1 MSALQPQQLLS
12 IGDVLKYLKPE
23 FEDISISKIRFL
35 ETEGLVEPQR
45 TASGYRK
52 YSHADIARLRYVL
65 ALQRDQYMPL
75 RVIKERLDALDRG
88 LEPDEVNKLS
98 VRALVS
104 VDSLPTAQD
113 FLTNAP
119 LRLTQIELLEA
130 ANAEK
135 TQLDQAKEFGLIP
148 ASSEAYTADDVAIL
162 KSIAALEKYGIEP
175 RHLRPFKIAADRELG
190 LITQVVSTLAHQKDP
205 ELAQQAQD
213 VARDIAALSV
223 GLHSSLVRAGLS
235 QLD

>member
-23 FEDISISKIRFL
+23 FADISISKIRFL

-65 ALQRDQYMPL
+65 SLQRDQYMPL

-88 LEPDEVNKLS
+88 LEPDDANKVS
-98 VRALVS
+98 PRALVS
-104 VDSLPTAQD
+104 VDSLPSAQD
-113 FLTNAP
+113 FLQNAP
-119 LRLTQIELLEA
+119 LRLTHLELLEL

-135 TQLDQAKEFGLIP
+135 SQLDQAKEFGLIS
-148 ASSEAYTADDVAIL
+148 ANSDAYNADDVAIL
-162 KSIAALEKYGIEP
+162 KSVVALEKYGIEP

-235 QLD
+235 QMD

>member
-23 FEDISISKIRFL
+23 FADISISKIRFL

-65 ALQRDQYMPL
+65 SLQRDQYMPL

-88 LEPDEVNKLS
+88 LEPDEANKVS
-98 VRALVS
+98 PRALVS
-104 VDSLPTAQD
+104 VDSLPSAQD
-113 FLTNAP
+113 FLQNAP
-119 LRLTQIELLEA
+119 LRLTHLELLEL

-135 TQLDQAKEFGLIP
+135 SQLDQAKEFGLIS
-148 ASSEAYTADDVAIL
+148 ANADAYNADDVAIL
-162 KSIAALEKYGIEP
+162 KSVVALEKYGIEP

-235 QLD
+235 QMD

>member
-1 MSALQPQQLLS
+1 VSALQPQQLLS
-12 IGDVLKYLKPE
+12 IGDVLKFLKPE
-23 FEDISISKIRFL
+23 FADISISKIRFL

-65 ALQRDQYMPL
+65 SLQRDQYMPL

-88 LEPDEVNKLS
+88 LEPDEVNKIS
-98 VRALVS
+98 PRALVS

-113 FLTNAP
+113 FVQNSP
-119 LRLTQIELLEA
+119 LRLTSVELLEA
-130 ANAEK
+130 ANAQK
-135 TQLDQAKEFGLIP
+135 VQLEQAKEFGLI
-148 ASSEAYTADDVAIL
+148 AADAQAFNADDVAVL
-162 KSIAALEKYGIEP
+162 KSIVALGKYGIEP
-175 RHLRPFKIAADRELG
+175 RHLRPFKIAAERELG

>member
-12 IGDVLKYLKPE
+12 IGDVLKFLKPE
-23 FEDISISKIRFL
+23 FSDISISKIRFL

-65 ALQRDQYMPL
+65 SLQRDQYMPL

-88 LEPDEVNKLS
+88 LEPDEVNKVS
-98 VRALVS
+98 PRALVS

-113 FLTNAP
+113 FVQNAP
-119 LRLTQIELLEA
+119 LRLTSIELLEA
-130 ANAEK
+130 SNAEK
-135 TQLDQAKEFGLIP
+135 SQLDQAKEFGLIS
-148 ASSEAYTADDVAIL
+148 ASAEAYNADDVAVL
-162 KSIAALEKYGIEP
+162 KSIVALGKYGIEP
-175 RHLRPFKIAADRELG
+175 RHLRPFKIAAERELG

>member
-1 MSALQPQQLLS
+1 VSALQPQQLLS
-12 IGDVLKYLKPE
+12 IGDVLKFLKPE
-23 FEDISISKIRFL
+23 FSDISISKIRFL

-65 ALQRDQYMPL
+65 SLQRDQYMPL

-88 LEPDEVNKLS
+88 LEPDEVNK
-98 VRALVS
+98 V
-104 VDSLPTAQD
+104 SLPTAQD
-113 FLTNAP
+113 FVQNAP
-119 LRLTQIELLEA
+119 LRLTSIELLEA
-130 ANAEK
+130 SNAEK
-135 TQLDQAKEFGLIP
+135 SQLDQAKEFGLIS
-148 ASSEAYTADDVAIL
+148 ASAEAYNADDVAVL
-162 KSIAALEKYGIEP
+162 KSIVALGKYGIEP
-175 RHLRPFKIAADRELG
+175 RHLRPFKIAAERELG

>member
-1 MSALQPQQLLS
+1 VSALQPQQLLS
-12 IGDVLKYLKPE
+12 IGDVLKFLKPE
-23 FEDISISKIRFL
+23 FSDISISKIRFL

-65 ALQRDQYMPL
+65 SLQRDQYMPL

-88 LEPDEVNKLS
+88 LEPDEVNKVS
-98 VRALVS
+98 PRALVS

-113 FLTNAP
+113 FVQNAP
-119 LRLTQIELLEA
+119 LRLTSIELLEA
-130 ANAEK
+130 SNAEK
-135 TQLDQAKEFGLIP
+135 SQLDQAKEFGLIS
-148 ASSEAYTADDVAIL
+148 ASAEAYNADDVAVL
-162 KSIAALEKYGIEP
+162 KSIVALGKYGIEP
-175 RHLRPFKIAADRELG
+175 RHLRPFKIAAERELG

>member
-23 FEDISISKIRFL
+23 FADISISKIRFL

-65 ALQRDQYMPL
+65 SLQRDQYMPL

-88 LEPDEVNKLS
+88 LEPDEANKVS
-98 VRALVS
+98 PRALVS
-104 VDSLPTAQD
+104 VDSLPSAQD
-113 FLTNAP
+113 FLQNAP
-119 LRLTQIELLEA
+119 LRLTHLELLEL

-135 TQLDQAKEFGLIP
+135 SQLDQAKEFGLIS
-148 ASSEAYTADDVAIL
+148 ANSDAYNADDVAIL
-162 KSIAALEKYGIEP
+162 KSVVALEKYGIEP

-235 QLD
+235 QMD

>member
-1 MSALQPQQLLS
+1 MGALQPHQLLS

-23 FEDISISKIRFL
+23 FADISISKIRFL

-65 ALQRDQYMPL
+65 SLQRDQYMPL

-88 LEPDEVNKLS
+88 LEPDEVNPIS
-98 VRALVS
+98 PRALVS

-113 FLTNAP
+113 FLQNAP
-119 LRLTQIELLEA
+119 LRLTLPELLEA

-135 TQLDQAKEFGLIP
+135 RQLDQSKEFGLIAP
-148 ASSEAYTADDVAIL
+148 DTDAYTADDVAIL
-162 KSIAALEKYGIEP
+162 KSVVAMEKYGIEP

>member
-12 IGDVLKYLKPE
+12 IGDVLKFLKPE
-23 FEDISISKIRFL
+23 FSDISISKIRFL

-65 ALQRDQYMPL
+65 SLQRDQYMPL

-88 LEPDEVNKLS
+88 LEPDEVNKVS
-98 VRALVS
+98 PRALVS

-113 FLTNAP
+113 FVQNSP
-119 LRLTQIELLEA
+119 LRLTSIELLEA
-130 ANAEK
+130 ANAQK
-135 TQLDQAKEFGLIP
+135 AQLDAAKEFGLI
-148 ASSEAYTADDVAIL
+148 ASATESFNADDVAIL
-162 KSIAALEKYGIEP
+162 KSIVALSQYGIEP
-175 RHLRPFKIAADRELG
+175 RHLRPFKIAAERELG

>member
-12 IGDVLKYLKPE
+12 IGDVLKFLKPE
-23 FEDISISKIRFL
+23 FADISISKIRFL

-65 ALQRDQYMPL
+65 SLQRDQYMPL

-88 LEPDEVNKLS
+88 LEPDEVNKIS
-98 VRALVS
+98 PRALVS

-113 FLTNAP
+113 FVQNSP
-119 LRLTQIELLEA
+119 LRLTSVELLEA
-130 ANAEK
+130 ANAQK
-135 TQLDQAKEFGLIP
+135 VQLEQAKEFGLI
-148 ASSEAYTADDVAIL
+148 AADAQAFNADDVAVL
-162 KSIAALEKYGIEP
+162 KSIVALGKYGIEP
-175 RHLRPFKIAADRELG
+175 RHLRPFKIAAERELG

>member
-1 MSALQPQQLLS
+1 MGALQPHQLLS

-23 FEDISISKIRFL
+23 FADISISKIRFL

-65 ALQRDQYMPL
+65 SLQRDQYMPL

-88 LEPDEVNKLS
+88 LEPEEVNRVS
-98 VRALVS
+98 PRALVS
-104 VDSLPTAQD
+104 IDSLPTPQD
-113 FLTNAP
+113 FLQNAP
-119 LRLTQIELLEA
+119 LRLTASELLEA
-130 ANAEK
+130 ANAK
-135 TQLDQAKEFGLIP
+135 SRQLDQAKEFGLI
-148 ASSEAYTADDVAIL
+148 AQDSDAYTADDVAIL
-162 KSIAALEKYGIEP
+162 KSVVAMEKYGIEP

-190 LITQVVSTLAHQKDP
+190 LITQVVSTMAHQKDP

-213 VARDIAALSV
+213 VARDIAAIAV

-235 QLD
+235 DLN

>member
-12 IGDVLKYLKPE
+12 IGDVLKFLKPE
-23 FEDISISKIRFL
+23 FSDISISKIRFL

-65 ALQRDQYMPL
+65 SLQRDQYMPL

-88 LEPDEVNKLS
+88 LEPDEVNKVS
-98 VRALVS
+98 PRALVS
-104 VDSLPTAQD
+104 VDSLPSAQD
-113 FLTNAP
+113 FVQNSP
-119 LRLTQIELLEA
+119 LRLTSVELLEA
-130 ANAEK
+130 ASADK
-135 TQLDQAKEFGLIP
+135 AQLDQAKEFGLISND
-148 ASSEAYTADDVAIL
+148 AQAFNADDVAIL
-162 KSIAALEKYGIEP
+162 KSVVALGKYGIEP
-175 RHLRPFKIAADRELG
+175 RHLRPFKIAAERELG

>member
-1 MSALQPQQLLS
+1 VSALQPQQLLS

-23 FEDISISKIRFL
+23 FADISISKIRFL

-65 ALQRDQYMPL
+65 SLQRDQYMPL

-88 LEPDEVNKLS
+88 LEPDEANKVS
-98 VRALVS
+98 PRALVS
-104 VDSLPTAQD
+104 VDSLPSAQD
-113 FLTNAP
+113 FLQNAP
-119 LRLTQIELLEA
+119 LRLTHLELLEL

-135 TQLDQAKEFGLIP
+135 SQLDQAKEFGLIS
-148 ASSEAYTADDVAIL
+148 ANSDAYNADDVAIL
-162 KSIAALEKYGIEP
+162 KSVVALEKYGIEP

-235 QLD
+235 QMD

>member
-1 MSALQPQQLLS
+1 VSALQPQQLLS

-23 FEDISISKIRFL
+23 FADISISKIRFL

-65 ALQRDQYMPL
+65 SLQRDQYMPL

-88 LEPDEVNKLS
+88 LEPDEANKVS
-98 VRALVS
+98 PRALVS
-104 VDSLPTAQD
+104 VDSLPSAQD
-113 FLTNAP
+113 FLQNAP
-119 LRLTQIELLEA
+119 LRLTHLELLEL

-135 TQLDQAKEFGLIP
+135 SQLDQAKEFGLIS
-148 ASSEAYTADDVAIL
+148 ANADAYNADDVAIL
-162 KSIAALEKYGIEP
+162 KSVVALEKYGIEP

-235 QLD
+235 QMD

>member
-12 IGDVLKYLKPE
+12 IGDVLKFLKPE
-23 FEDISISKIRFL
+23 FTDISISKIRFL

-65 ALQRDQYMPL
+65 SLQRDQYMPL

-88 LEPDEVNKLS
+88 LEPDEVNKIS
-98 VRALVS
+98 PRALVS

-113 FLTNAP
+113 FVQNSP
-119 LRLTQIELLEA
+119 LRLTSVELLEA
-130 ANAEK
+130 ANAQK
-135 TQLDQAKEFGLIP
+135 VQLDQAKEFGLI
-148 ASSEAYTADDVAIL
+148 AANAQAFNADDVAVL
-162 KSIAALEKYGIEP
+162 KSIVALGKYGIEP
-175 RHLRPFKIAADRELG
+175 RHLRPFKIAAERELG

>member
-23 FEDISISKIRFL
+23 FADISISKIRFL

-65 ALQRDQYMPL
+65 SLQRDQYMPL

-88 LEPDEVNKLS
+88 LEPDEANKVS
-98 VRALVS
+98 PRALVS

-113 FLTNAP
+113 FLQNAP
-119 LRLTQIELLEA
+119 LRLTHLELLELA
-130 ANAEK
+130 SAEK
-135 TQLDQAKEFGLIP
+135 SQLDQAKEFGLIS
-148 ASSEAYTADDVAIL
+148 ANSDAYSADDVAIL
-162 KSIAALEKYGIEP
+162 KSVVALEKYGIEP

-235 QLD
+235 QMD

>member
-23 FEDISISKIRFL
+23 FADISISKIRFL

-65 ALQRDQYMPL
+65 SLQRDQYMPL

-88 LEPDEVNKLS
+88 LEPDEANKVS
-98 VRALVS
+98 PRALVS

-113 FLTNAP
+113 FLQNAP
-119 LRLTQIELLEA
+119 LRLTQLELLEL

-135 TQLDQAKEFGLIP
+135 SQLDQAKEFGLVS
-148 ASSEAYTADDVAIL
+148 ANSDAYNADDVAIL
-162 KSIAALEKYGIEP
+162 KSVVALEKYGIEP

-235 QLD
+235 QMD